1 VTVDSLLESFLDVN
15 MVNLTMVSISNF
27 SKSTIQSNKK
37 LGRRIHHT
45 KQKTRWPYPPYQS
58 VNLVALSKKKVDEL
72 GGFVQKKW
80 MTISHPGLPSNQT
93 HPK

>member
-1 VTVDSLLESFLDVN
+1 VA
-15 MVNLTMVSISNF
+15 ISTLQI
-27 SKSTIQSNKK
+27 SE
-37 LGRRIHHT
+37 LGGFV
-45 KQKTRWPYPPYQS
+45 Q
-58 VNLVALSKKKVDEL
+58 KKVDEL